1 MISFKEDGKKFNFR
15 VGAVILSH
23 DKKRVLLHT
32 IKGYDFYLLP
42 GGRVEWLENSTDAI
56 KRELNEELGLNNIVL
71 KPIASYEN
79 FFNFMDIDFHE
90 VSNIFVVELNEDNP
104 KLEQQ
109 KRFNGTEGE
118 KYIFEW
124 FNIDELNTVTL
135 KPAALKE
142 IIKNID
148 KPFAFYEM
156 KDNVVELKF

>member
-32 IKGYDFYLLP
+32 IKGYGFYLLP

-56 KRELNEELGLNNIVL
+56 KRELNEEIGLSNIDL

-90 VSNIFVVELNEDNP
+90 VSNIFVVELNESNCG
-104 KLEQQ
+104 LEQQ
-109 KRFNGTEGE
+109 KRFYGSEGE

-124 FNIDELNTVTL
+124 FNIDELNSITL
-135 KPAALKE
+135 KPEALRE
-142 IIKNID
+142 IIENTD

-156 KDNVVELKF
+156 KNNVVQIKF